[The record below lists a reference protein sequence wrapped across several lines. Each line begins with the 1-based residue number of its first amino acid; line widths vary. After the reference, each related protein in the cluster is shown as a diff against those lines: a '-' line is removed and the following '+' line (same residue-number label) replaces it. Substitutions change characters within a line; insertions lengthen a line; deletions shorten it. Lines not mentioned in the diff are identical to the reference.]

1 LEAIRP
7 VGTATSA
14 QAWLWTLEGSM
25 LAIGAAFGGYVVE
38 QVNPQFALGL
48 ISLCLLGATSY
59 IWFYGARYLQEAN
72 KPLSEVKKVEALAD
86 LETALE

>member
-1 LEAIRP
+1 
-7 VGTATSA
+7 
-14 QAWLWTLEGSM
+14 
-25 LAIGAAFGGYVVE
+25 
-38 QVNPQFALGL
+38 LGL